1 MSASS
6 DIQTNPSDEVK
17 VLAATTALNAMFAG
31 KHFNIC
37 VIDRAA
43 KVLGV
48 KVHQESYDVLHA
60 LHCIDWHEMPADLR
74 EAVPGLVE
82 KALVQGGVAFRFQTP
97 MRAHPAPGSV
107 IEIDSPK
114 RRTLLQRLVPR

>member
-1 MSASS
+1 MSASP
-6 DIQTNPSDEVK
+6 DIQATPSDEVK

-37 VIDRAA
+37 VIDLAA
-43 KVLGV
+43 KLLGV
-48 KVHQESYDVLHA
+48 KVHQDSYDVLHA

-82 KALVQGGVAFRFQTP
+82 QALVQGGVAFRFQTP
-97 MRAHPAPGSV
+97 MKAHQAPGSL
-107 IEIDSPK
+107 IEMDQPR
-114 RRTLLQRLVPR
+114 RRTLLQRLVHR